1 MGDRKGWRK
10 QKRKERCCLNWNL
23 QTLKMKRK
31 KRLTLG
37 SCDNK
42 SNGGLKIYGD
52 LRIVSRTRWL
62 NIKVAEGKLQLNT
75 RAKLE

>member
-1 MGDRKGWRK
+1 
-10 QKRKERCCLNWNL
+10 
-23 QTLKMKRK
+23 MKRK

-62 NIKVAEGKLQLNT
+62 SIKVAEGKLQLNT
-75 RAKLE
+75 RAKLEQVMKGCTSYVKALCCTCSRK